1 LSSFDPRNPT
11 TKYENTS
18 NEVFESGTLYLSTR
32 SKDFSIN
39 IERREEEELENAI
52 LERDEE

>member
-18 NEVFESGTLYLSTR
+18 NEVLQSGTIYLKTR

-39 IERREEEELENAI
+39 IDRREELEEAI